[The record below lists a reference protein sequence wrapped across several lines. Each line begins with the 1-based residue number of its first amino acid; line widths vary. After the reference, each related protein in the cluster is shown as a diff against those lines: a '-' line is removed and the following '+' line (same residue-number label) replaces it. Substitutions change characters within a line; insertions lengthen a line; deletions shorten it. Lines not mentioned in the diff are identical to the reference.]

1 MISTKAHVNMVSF
14 LWHFSMEEQGTVR
27 NDDNYSPESVES
39 SSSAAVIS
47 QKYVRIIANQLAV
60 QLFTRLQYKKRA

>member
-14 LWHFSMEEQGTVR
+14 LWHFSVEEQGNVR

-39 SSSAAVIS
+39 SSSAVIS